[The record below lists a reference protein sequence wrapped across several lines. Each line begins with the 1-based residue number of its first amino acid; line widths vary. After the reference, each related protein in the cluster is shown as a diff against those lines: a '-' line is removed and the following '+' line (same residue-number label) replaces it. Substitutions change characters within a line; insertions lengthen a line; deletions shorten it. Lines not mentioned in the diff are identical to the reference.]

1 MNRYW
6 IYVVLSGILEVVWV
20 TGLKHSATALEWT
33 ATAVAIIISFLVI
46 ILAARRLPVGTVYAV
61 FAGIGTSGTVLVEM
75 LMFGEPFKLSKILLI
90 VLLLAGVIGL
100 KIVTTEATDG
110 VKSEAERGSL

>member
-6 IYVVLSGILEVVWV
+6 IYVVLSGILEIVWV
-20 TGLKHSATALEWT
+20 TGLKHSETALEWT
-33 ATAVAIIISFLVI
+33 ATAVAIVISFLVI

-75 LMFGEPFKLSKILLI
+75 LIFGEPFNVAKIMLI
-90 VLLLAGVIGL
+90 AVLLAGVIGL
-100 KIVTTEATDG
+100 KIVTTEETG
-110 VKSEAERGSL
+110 TEAERGSQ